1 MPTDMLKTLPKGWN
15 IVKLREITETIT
27 KGTTPTTYGH
37 DFQEEGVKFIKVENI
52 SESGEFLYKN
62 IQYIS
67 DETNNFLKRSIL
79 TEGDILFP
87 IAGAL
92 GRCAIVGNDMLPANI
107 NQALALLRLK
117 NGISINPYYLTYFLR
132 SLSQIGYFLKLKAG
146 VAQLNLNLGQ
156 LGDFKIPLPP
166 LPTQH
171 KIAEILEETDNL
183 RKLRQHADEKMKDLI
198 PSLFV
203 QMFGDPVK
211 NPKRWEIKKLGEVTG
226 IVSGSTPRTN
236 VPEYWNGDILWITPA
251 DLSNLATIEIN
262 DSERKITKEGYAS
275 CSTTILPI
283 GTVLLSSRAPI
294 GHLAIA
300 GKAMCTNQGFKS
312 LIPQTSVNSYYLYFA
327 LRYFK
332 ERLISLG
339 SGATFKEIS
348 KSSVEKFEIPIPHLP
363 LQQEFAT
370 LVEDIEAEKARQA
383 ESRKKLDELFNSL
396 MQRAFSGE
404 LVA

>member
-1 MPTDMLKTLPKGWN
+1 LKSKFQQFNVQTHGAAIPHLSKIQLLKTL
-15 IVKLREITETIT
+15 
-27 KGTTPTTYGH
+27 
-37 DFQEEGVKFIKVENI
+37 
-52 SESGEFLYKN
+52 
-62 IQYIS
+62 
-67 DETNNFLKRSIL
+67 
-79 TEGDILFP
+79 
-87 IAGAL
+87 
-92 GRCAIVGNDMLPANI
+92 
-107 NQALALLRLK
+107 
-117 NGISINPYYLTYFLR
+117 
-132 SLSQIGYFLKLKAG
+132 
-146 VAQLNLNLGQ
+146 
-156 LGDFKIPLPP
+156 IPLPP

-171 KIAEILEETDNL
+171 KIVEILEEADNL
-183 RKLRQHADEKMKDLI
+183 RKFRQQADEKMKDLI

-203 QMFGDPVK
+203 QMFGDPAK
-211 NPKRWEIKKLGEVTG
+211 NPKRWEIKKLGEVIG

-312 LIPQTSVNSYYLYFA
+312 LIPQTSVHSYYLYFA

-348 KSSVEKFEIPIPHLP
+348 KSSVEKFEIPIPPLP

-396 MQRAFSGE
+396 MQRTCTGE
-404 LVA
+404 LIA